1 MLEAQ
6 QFQRSITS
14 TLHSWEWG
22 GFPRVGVKRLEFDG
36 EETAELQSMTSE
48 NKRNRKLHHRGN
60 LISSDQLSDAR
71 QPEADASRLAVTQ
84 TAQQIAEKF
93 GKTPEEAF
101 VLVVKR
107 RKWEVK
113 NRWSWIQRNTSCH
126 LQGSQEN

>member
-1 MLEAQ
+1 M
-6 QFQRSITS
+6 
-14 TLHSWEWG
+14 
-22 GFPRVGVKRLEFDG
+22 KRLELDG
-36 EETAELQSMTSE
+36 EETAGLQSMTSD
-48 NKRNRKLHHRGN
+48 NKRDRKLHHRGN